1 MTKKPKK
8 KKKSLTSKQRKAI
21 NQVSKYPDKSDAEI
35 SKDLMELGV
44 IRDRNY
50 LTNTTRNN
58 KQIRDIIAIKREK
71 YQLRVTN
78 QMPAALQVTRK
89 ALKDNNLK
97 AAALVFKHA
106 LPTQDD
112 APVRQPMI
120 HVETLNLVRGNQLL
134 ACQDKLDAIEVQ
146 ENGNDNK

>member
-8 KKKSLTSKQRKAI
+8 KKKSLTTNELKALEL
-21 NQVSKYPDKSDAEI
+21 VAKDPTKSNYAIGREM
-35 SKDLMELGV
+35 KELGIV
-44 IRDRNY
+44 KDEAY
-50 LTNTTRNN
+50 LTRRIHKNSS
-58 KQIRDIIAIKREK
+58 IADIIAIKREK
-71 YQLRVTN
+71 NLLKVQN
-78 QMPAALQVTRK
+78 QMPLALKVSK
-89 ALKDNNLK
+89 SHLKDNNLK

-120 HVETLNLVRGNQLL
+120 HVETLNLIRGNQLL

-146 ENGNDNK
+146 ESGNDNE